1 MQIHDSCAWC
11 YLFSFATD
19 VFTSVYRS
27 TPNYNDFTQRHLKRW
42 LSTGNFLISQYS
54 PIWWSMTIFLFTQSR
69 LVSIKSIKWSL
80 CMWKMSHK
88 LRLQAGLI
96 CRSRQVASTSVF
108 SSNGPE
114 WLVKKGVTWRL
125 QKQIEIFL
133 WMLCGSFIP
142 SWEQTYPRHF
152 WVDDFTCPVWWYMD
166 SFPGGHLYFPFY
178 NY

>member
-19 VFTSVYRS
+19 VFTSLYRS

-54 PIWWSMTIFLFTQSR
+54 LIWWSMTIFLFTQSR

-96 CRSRQVASTSVF
+96 CCSRQVASTSVF

-125 QKQIEIFL
+125 QNKLKCF
-133 WMLCGSFIP
+133 CGCFVDHSYPPGSKHIP
-142 SWEQTYPRHF
+142 GTFESMILLVPFGGIWIRSLEG
-152 WVDDFTCPVWWYMD
+152 TCI
-166 SFPGGHLYFPFY
+166 FPFY
-178 NY
+178 HY